1 MTVIQSR
8 TPEIRTS
15 HGRGLQ
21 SYERVGKR
29 LLDLLAASG
38 LLLVLWPVMLAA
50 AALVKASSRGPVLHH
65 QPRVGMHGRVFTMYK
80 FRSMRL
86 GGDDSAHREFNRRE
100 LAGELDEL
108 EEYSLPQDPRI
119 TPVGRRLRK
128 YSIDE
133 LPQLF
138 NVISGDM
145 SIVGPRPSL
154 EWEVE
159 LFDDRFT
166 SRLDV
171 RPGITGLWQVS
182 GRRTIDMNGML
193 ELDVQYRQELSLFE
207 DVRILAATLP
217 AVIRAE
223 GAG

>member
-1 MTVIQSR
+1 MPQTL
-8 TPEIRTS
+8 TTK
-15 HGRGLQ
+15 G
-21 SYERVGKR
+21 YERIGKR
-29 LLDLLAASG
+29 MLDLFVASA
-38 LLLVLWPVMLAA
+38 LLLVLWPLMLVAA
-50 AALVKASSRGPVLHH
+50 VLVKTTSRGPVLHH
-65 QPRVGMHGRVFTMYK
+65 QPRVGLDGRVFTMYK

-108 EEYSLPQDPRI
+108 EEYSLPTDPRI
-119 TPVGRRLRK
+119 TRVGRVLRQ
-128 YSIDE
+128 YSVDE

-138 NVISGDM
+138 NVIKGDM
-145 SIVGPRPSL
+145 SMVGPRPSL

-159 LFDDRFT
+159 LFDDRFAP
-166 SRLDV
+166 RLDV

-193 ELDVQYRQELSLFE
+193 ELDVEYRQELSLVN
-207 DVRILAATLP
+207 DLRILAATLP